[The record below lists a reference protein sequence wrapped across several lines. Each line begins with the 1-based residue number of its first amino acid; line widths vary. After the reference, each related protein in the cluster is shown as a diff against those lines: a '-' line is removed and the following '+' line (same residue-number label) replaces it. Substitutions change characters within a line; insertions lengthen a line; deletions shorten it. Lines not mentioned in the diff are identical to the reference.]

1 MTLRF
6 SPHTIVRNI
15 NEDRFL
21 IYQIVT
27 RKGVLIN
34 HVSLAAI
41 NVFLINQSATI
52 ETLYL
57 KDISTFSLSR
67 SLLDNPNGL
76 LDESYFLANLDSKD
90 FIQALDDLKKLS
102 ILASDDSYLDKLGKK
117 LNLFDKD
124 HTGNFHQQIG
134 EYVLRNKDIN
144 AEMWWITQKFSED
157 YKSTTDTP
165 YKWVQE
171 IFMHEQFSESNI
183 AGKKVLDFGSGIG
196 YYSRFF
202 HDLGGDV
209 TGVDPSEN
217 YINIAKEEFAKKD
230 EINFIKASFE
240 KISDFE
246 MFEDKYD
253 MIFLSDVFLY
263 YFEPYKKMELTPV
276 ILLQELNKI
285 LNKDGKIFI
294 LDPHGIFHL
303 QPWFNR
309 NKPFLMAV
317 EYANR
322 KYRVTPN
329 LEEVSIAAEKAG
341 LVISKIREVKYKG
354 TDIDKMFYAEFPF
367 WWFFELKK
375 AI

>member
-21 IYQIVT
+21 IYQLVT

-34 HVSLAAI
+34 YVSLDAI
-41 NVFLINQSATI
+41 NVFLINQSAKSKS
-52 ETLYL
+52 LSL

-76 LDESYFLANLDSKD
+76 LDESYFLADLDTKD
-90 FIQALDDLKKLS
+90 FIQALDDLRKLS
-102 ILASDDSYLDKLGKK
+102 ILVCDDSYLDKLGKK

-157 YKSTTDTP
+157 YKSTTNTP

-171 IFMHEQFSESNI
+171 VFMHEQFSEANI
-183 AGKKVLDFGSGIG
+183 DGKKVLDFGSGIG

-209 TGVDPSEN
+209 TGIDPSEN

-240 KISDFE
+240 KISDFGIFTE
-246 MFEDKYD
+246 KYD
-253 MIFLSDVFLY
+253 VIFLSDVFLY
-263 YFEPYKKMELTPV
+263 FFEPYKKMEITPV

-309 NKPFLMAV
+309 DKPFLIAV
-317 EYANR
+317 EYAHR

-329 LEEVSIAAEKAG
+329 LEEVSIAVEEAG

-354 TDIDKMFYAEFPF
+354 TDIDKMFYGEFPF

>member
-21 IYQIVT
+21 IYQLVT

-41 NVFLINQSATI
+41 NVFLINQSATS

-76 LDESYFLANLDSKD
+76 LDESYFLADLDTKD
-90 FIQALDDLKKLS
+90 FIQALDDIKKLS
-102 ILASDDSYLDKLGKK
+102 ILVSDDSYLDKLGKK

-144 AEMWWITQKFSED
+144 AEMWWITQKFSAD

-171 IFMHEQFSESNI
+171 VFMHEQFSEANI

-202 HDLGGDV
+202 HDLGGHV

-253 MIFLSDVFLY
+253 MIF
-263 YFEPYKKMELTPV
+263 
-276 ILLQELNKI
+276 
-285 LNKDGKIFI
+285 
-294 LDPHGIFHL
+294 
-303 QPWFNR
+303 
-309 NKPFLMAV
+309 
-317 EYANR
+317 
-322 KYRVTPN
+322 
-329 LEEVSIAAEKAG
+329 
-341 LVISKIREVKYKG
+341 
-354 TDIDKMFYAEFPF
+354 
-367 WWFFELKK
+367 
-375 AI
+375 